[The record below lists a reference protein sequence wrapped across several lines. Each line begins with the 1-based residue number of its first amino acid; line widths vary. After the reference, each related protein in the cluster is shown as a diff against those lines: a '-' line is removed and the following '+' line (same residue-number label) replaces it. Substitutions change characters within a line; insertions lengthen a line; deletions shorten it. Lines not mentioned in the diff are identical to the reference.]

1 MTLSG
6 AIHLLA
12 ELPMEGGEWATGPV
26 PGDALPGWTEARLL
40 LSDGHG
46 NMRIVLAL
54 FDAEGRPGA
63 VSDMVSREQGRLQES
78 VQARVEPDGVMRG
91 THWDTEGDRNTP
103 RDLTQAEVDGLR
115 RVAREMWARVTTVP
129 PAPG

>member
-1 MTLSG
+1 MPSS
-6 AIHLLA
+6 AIRLLG
-12 ELPMEGGEWATGPV
+12 EVPIDEGEWVTGPV

-40 LSDGHG
+40 LSDGQG

-54 FDAEGRPGA
+54 FDAEGHPGA

-78 VQARVEPDGVMRG
+78 LQARVEPDGVMRG

-103 RDLTQAEVDGLR
+103 RDMTEAESVGLR
-115 RVAREMWARVTTVP
+115 RVALQTWDRVRK
-129 PAPG
+129 GCD